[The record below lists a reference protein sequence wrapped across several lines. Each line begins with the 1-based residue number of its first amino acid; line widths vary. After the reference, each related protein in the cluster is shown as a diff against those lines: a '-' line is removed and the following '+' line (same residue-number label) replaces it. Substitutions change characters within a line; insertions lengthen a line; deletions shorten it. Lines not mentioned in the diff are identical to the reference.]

1 MSKKAL
7 VPVNVLATSTE
18 PTGQRAGDM
27 YYNTESKKL
36 RTFDGTVWAD
46 IVADAGGAP
55 TGLIFDGGAPG
66 TQYADISIFDGGS
79 A

>member
-18 PTGQRAGDM
+18 PAGQRAGDM
-27 YYNTESKKL
+27 YYNTTSKKL
-36 RTFDGTVWAD
+36 RTYDGTVWAD
-46 IVADAGGAP
+46 IAAAGGAP
-55 TGLIFDGGAPG
+55 TGLIFDGGTPG